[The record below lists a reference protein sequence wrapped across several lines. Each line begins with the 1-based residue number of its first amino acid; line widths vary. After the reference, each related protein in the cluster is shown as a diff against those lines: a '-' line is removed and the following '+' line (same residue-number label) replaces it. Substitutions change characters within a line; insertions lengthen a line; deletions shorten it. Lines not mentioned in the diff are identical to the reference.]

1 MTLDAAA
8 TGVARHLDRP
18 MVGRQ
23 RELDRLAADFS
34 DAAASRT
41 TRLFTLIGP
50 AGVGKSRLV
59 ADFLTRVGDTAT
71 VARGRALSYGDG
83 ITYWPLVEI
92 LVQLGIEPD
101 RAISSSPADTQ
112 LATRALFEE
121 AARDRPLI
129 LVIDDLQWAEPPLL
143 DLIEHI
149 ADWSRDVP
157 DPAPVYRKA

>member
-1 MTLDAAA
+1 
-8 TGVARHLDRP
+8 
-18 MVGRQ
+18 
-23 RELDRLAADFS
+23 
-34 DAAASRT
+34 
-41 TRLFTLIGP
+41 LIGP

-71 VARGRALSYGDG
+71 LARGRALSYGDG
-83 ITYWPLVEI
+83 ITYWPLVEM

-121 AARDRPLI
+121 AARGRSLI
-129 LVIDDLQWAEPPLL
+129 LVIDDLQWAEPPML

-157 DPAPVYRKA
+157 ILLVCIARPELWTVGQAGVAASSMQHRCCLSPSGPPRQSSSRTTCSPTCR